1 MGTDGYV
8 QTPAGWHKS
17 PALYC
22 GRGGRE
28 QPAGSHAIS
37 WRDSNYLARQLA
49 TYAPAWSTL
58 LCFQTDR
65 GEFWAQSS
73 ELLCS

>member
-1 MGTDGYV
+1 V
-8 QTPAGWHKS
+8 HAPADWDKS

-28 QPAGSHAIS
+28 QPAGSHTIS

-49 TYAPAWSTL
+49 TYTPW
-58 LCFQTDR
+58 R
-65 GEFWAQSS
+65 GVLQCWLVGY
-73 ELLCS
+73 ELDKTVELWTEGDESPC